1 MSKEITIKF
10 KIPEFKRWFIFTT
23 IFFRRAFRR
32 ALSDI
37 RTKKY
42 RGSIVLALAI
52 GAYFLWDLSSAL
64 LWLLF
69 LLFLVYEWE
78 NRIIGVLAL
87 ISLASCP
94 FLLQF
99 KKDALAEQIAVY
111 AYFFLVMTVI
121 LQIVEYKR
129 HPEKYKEEK

>member
-99 KKDALAEQIAVY
+99 KKDALAEQIVVY